1 MNDLHVTLAGRPFD
15 HMVYH
20 LVLTYSNWETATIC
34 FSESFESLSQGLQ
47 NALWELGGVP
57 QMHRTDRLSAA
68 VNNTPARND
77 LHGRPLSPPET
88 SLSGGG

>member
-34 FSESFESLSQGLQ
+34 FSESFESLSQGLSFTHISLLTEVLTVI
-47 NALWELGGVP
+47 NLAAIFHKTV
-57 QMHRTDRLSAA
+57 HFFKLSTEPNEHTIT
-68 VNNTPARND
+68 V
-77 LHGRPLSPPET
+77 
-88 SLSGGG
+88 